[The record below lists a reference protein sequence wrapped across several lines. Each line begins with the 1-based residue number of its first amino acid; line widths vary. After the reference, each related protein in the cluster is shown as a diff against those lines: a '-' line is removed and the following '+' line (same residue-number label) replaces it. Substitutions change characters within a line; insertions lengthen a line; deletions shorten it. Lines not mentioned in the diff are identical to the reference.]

1 MKKILV
7 PTDFSEQ
14 ANNALDLAHDLAS
27 TSKAELIILNVLDIP
42 GGHAFAPGGAS
53 FNVMGGPA
61 MSGDLDNVY
70 VVELHNKTKEKLES
84 IIREPKYKDINIS
97 YKLQL
102 GNPYHN
108 ISEEIVDN
116 QVDLVVMGTKG
127 TSGMEEMLIGSNTE
141 KVVRLAKCPVLTV
154 KKKVDTK
161 SIKKILFASSFTEQ
175 EDHVIEELKK
185 LQNLLSA
192 DLHLLKVNT
201 PNNFQT
207 SRQIKKEIEDYIS
220 KYDLNHASVNIC
232 NEVVEE
238 DGIIYFS
245 EEINTDLIA
254 MATHGRTGFMHLLS
268 GSIAEDVV
276 NHAQRP
282 VWTCTLK
289 HK

>member
-14 ANNALDLAHDLAS
+14 ANYALDMAHDMATL
-27 TSKAELIILNVLDIP
+27 SKSELIILNVMDIP

-61 MSGDLDNVY
+61 MSGELDNMY
-70 VVELHNKTKEKLES
+70 VVELHEKTKKKLDS
-84 IIREPKYKDINIS
+84 IIGEPKYKDIKIS

-108 ISEEIVDN
+108 ISEEIVEN

-127 TSGMEEMLIGSNTE
+127 TSGMEELLIGSNTE

-154 KKKVDTK
+154 KNKVDTK
-161 SIKKILFASSFTEQ
+161 NIKNIVFASSFTEK

-185 LQNLLSA
+185 LQKLFSA

-201 PNNFQT
+201 PNNFET
-207 SRQIKKEIEDYIS
+207 SRQIKKEVDNYIS
-220 KYDLNHASVNIC
+220 MYNLKHSSVNIC
-232 NEVVEE
+232 NDVVEE
-238 DGIIYFS
+238 DGIIYFA
-245 EEINTDLIA
+245 EEINADLIA

-282 VWTCTLK
+282 VWTCKL
-289 HK
+289 